1 MHLDGVWGRRYN
13 GGHGIMNM
21 EGIRSGLVF
30 FALQSV
36 AGVGAQLF
44 PVFIEIRD
52 PFVFWETEWSWPW
65 RESVQCR
72 LCGVLDAET
81 RSTFDTCQLS
91 SVQGEQEV
99 SSSVKHS
106 PSFQFIPRRGAARPR
121 AGVLADRQT
130 KVAAAASVTIS
141 QLTSPTPPYPCRAL
155 PRATESTLFSA
166 AQKFRIFPSSSD
178 DPRQFPPS

>member
-21 EGIRSGLVF
+21 KGIISGLVF

-99 SSSVKHS
+99 SSSVKHG
-106 PSFQFIPRRGAARPR
+106 PSKLPVHSQAWSCPAPSWGAGGPPDKSRSCCQCHNFPIDKPDPTIPMSG
-121 AGVLADRQT
+121 
-130 KVAAAASVTIS
+130 
-141 QLTSPTPPYPCRAL
+141 SPTSHGIDPIFCR
-155 PRATESTLFSA
+155 TKISD
-166 AQKFRIFPSSSD
+166 FP
-178 DPRQFPPS
+178 